1 MPIPPSWHLISR
13 GEHASSP
20 ESDQSSTAGTTGNVV
35 PSNAFADDLFR
46 EKFMGIAKGGSNGE
60 KIMRGFLIGLAIGLV
75 VACFFCCWYPCCR
88 PRLQNRRRRRRPRRG
103 PPATDEEQNTAQNTT
118 QETTQNTTNN
128 TPPA

>member
-1 MPIPPSWHLISR
+1 MPVSPIWHLVTR

-20 ESDQSSTAGTTGNVV
+20 ENDQSSTAGTAGNVV

-46 EKFMGIAKGGSNGE
+46 EKFMSIAKGGSNGE

-75 VACFFCCWYPCCR
+75 VACFVCCWYPCCR
-88 PRLQNRRRRRRPRRG
+88 PRLQNRRRRRRRTRRG
-103 PPATDEEQNTAQNTT
+103 PPAADEEQNAANR
-118 QETTQNTTNN
+118 